1 MVAAIELFR
10 PEKRV
15 VIAGEG
21 ISAGEVETQCRCVA
35 GAVASEVARKKR
47 CRERKKRGQT
57 SPKTCPRVDVVT
69 PEIRKPPA
77 TVISLPRCRRRQPKE
92 ERITSKGFQVSA

>member
-15 VIAGEG
+15 VIAREG

-35 GAVASEVARKKR
+35 GVVANEVARKKTLQ
-47 CRERKKRGQT
+47 RKKEKGPDVAEDM
-57 SPKTCPRVDVVT
+57 PK
-69 PEIRKPPA
+69 
-77 TVISLPRCRRRQPKE
+77 S
-92 ERITSKGFQVSA
+92 